1 MTACFC
7 FLWEK
12 GKKKKKSAAPKK
24 KRESI
29 DSKPIC
35 VSEVRDGGG
44 KKTFTFLFQRPQQP
58 HWQGIVNP
66 SLPFAQQTKVVQ
78 TSDFSSFTTASKATH
93 TNTVWKRSRHEATTT
108 TTTTTTD
115 VENSKQTKERN
126 PGLKKTKIGENLIA
140 LHSKKKWIKKYGNTS
155 ATGAYRWPKDNEER
169 KRKNQ
174 IKKQRTEACRCKQSL
189 RDAKRKGSQKS
200 WAICRRDKESEKDAG
215 KFPIHTAQLFF
226 IQENISHPWML

>member
-108 TTTTTTD
+108 TTTTTD
-115 VENSKQTKERN
+115 VENSKQTNERKK
-126 PGLKKTKIGENLIA
+126 PWLKKK
-140 LHSKKKWIKKYGNTS
+140 
-155 ATGAYRWPKDNEER
+155 PK
-169 KRKNQ
+169 
-174 IKKQRTEACRCKQSL
+174 
-189 RDAKRKGSQKS
+189 
-200 WAICRRDKESEKDAG
+200 
-215 KFPIHTAQLFF
+215 
-226 IQENISHPWML
+226 

>member
-1 MTACFC
+1 M
-7 FLWEK
+7 LLQ
-12 GKKKKKSAAPKK
+12 KKE
-24 KRESI
+24 RESI

-35 VSEVRDGGG
+35 VSKVRDGGG

-93 TNTVWKRSRHEATTT
+93 KHSLKEIQTWSNNDDDDDNWCRKLQANKR
-108 TTTTTTD
+108 
-115 VENSKQTKERN
+115 KK
-126 PGLKKTKIGENLIA
+126 PWLKKNQNRGKSYCTP
-140 LHSKKKWIKKYGNTS
+140 HQKKWIKKYGNTS

-174 IKKQRTEACRCKQSL
+174 IKKQRTEACRCKQSF
-189 RDAKRKGSQKS
+189 RDAKRKGSQRVERFAGETKRARRMPESSLFTLSCFFSSKKISLIHGCCKS
-200 WAICRRDKESEKDAG
+200 VEIVFLSNG
-215 KFPIHTAQLFF
+215 G
-226 IQENISHPWML
+226 

>member
-78 TSDFSSFTTASKATH
+78 TSDFSSLQQHQKLHTQTQSERDPDMKQQRRRRQQLMSKTP
-93 TNTVWKRSRHEATTT
+93 
-108 TTTTTTD
+108 
-115 VENSKQTKERN
+115 SKQTKERN
-126 PGLKKTKIGENLIA
+126 PGLKKNQNRGKSYCTPHQKKMDKKI
-140 LHSKKKWIKKYGNTS
+140 
-155 ATGAYRWPKDNEER
+155 R
-169 KRKNQ
+169 
-174 IKKQRTEACRCKQSL
+174 
-189 RDAKRKGSQKS
+189 
-200 WAICRRDKESEKDAG
+200 
-215 KFPIHTAQLFF
+215 
-226 IQENISHPWML
+226 